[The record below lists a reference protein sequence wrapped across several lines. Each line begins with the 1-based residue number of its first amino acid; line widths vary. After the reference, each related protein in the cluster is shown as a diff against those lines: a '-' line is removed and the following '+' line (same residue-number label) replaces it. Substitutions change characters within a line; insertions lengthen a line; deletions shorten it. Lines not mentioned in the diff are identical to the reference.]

1 MPAIKRARR
10 PWPRTP
16 LIPPPAR
23 CNCVECSS
31 YRVRVAA
38 LKATIEEAVQLAINE
53 GPPHE

>member
-1 MPAIKRARR
+1 MTTTRRARR

-23 CNCVECSS
+23 CECVECSS

-38 LKATIEEAVQLAINE
+38 LKAVIEEAVQMAIAE
-53 GPPHE
+53 GPEQ